1 MKNPNTS
8 KDNQMKK
15 IKILLSLITITILLA
30 SCGLITGVYSEKY
43 GDDWATS
50 NTQ

>member
-30 SCGLITGVYSEKY
+30 SCGITGLYSEKY

>member
-15 IKILLSLITITILLA
+15 IKILLSLITMTILLA
-30 SCGLITGVYSEKY
+30 SCGSLTDLYSEKY
-43 GDDWATS
+43 GDDWAAS
-50 NTQ
+50 NS